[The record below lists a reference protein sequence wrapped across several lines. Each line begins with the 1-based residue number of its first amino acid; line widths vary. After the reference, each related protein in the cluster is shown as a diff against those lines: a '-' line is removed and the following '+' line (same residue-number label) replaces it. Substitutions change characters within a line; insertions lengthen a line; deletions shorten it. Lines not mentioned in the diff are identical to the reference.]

1 MGSSILNS
9 MLFWVCHALTT
20 FGIHT
25 KNHESLLIIQ
35 PNFSAKINHTSALP
49 RLRVPSPQSH
59 LCSQYIAYQAQIA
72 KTIPQTTFWCP
83 SSCVKL
89 EKKSPIFQECKHL
102 HLSSQTSLK
111 SSGIISPSKNPCSTN
126 TQNLLMLYIHCAQLS
141 IGGHQKQEKRKKQEE
156 NRAQVKEAKWTNY
169 SHTFHVLINEPRM
182 GEWNRE

>member
-20 FGIHT
+20 FGIHKEPWIFT
-25 KNHESLLIIQ
+25 DHTT
-35 PNFSAKINHTSALP
+35 NFSAKINHTSALP

-141 IGGHQKQEKRKKQEE
+141 IGGHQKQEKRRKQSTSEGSKM
-156 NRAQVKEAKWTNY
+156 NQ
-169 SHTFHVLINEPRM
+169 L
-182 GEWNRE
+182 